1 MAIIALAEEDR
12 PGIIM
17 MVLLWLGLRKSVLP
31 VPFATRTHRHCSRT
45 EESVKSPT
53 LGDCDHLVV
62 DKSPGRQA
70 KPQSLAVWWLLKQ
83 ITAPGPRP
91 RSSTNDLAPP
101 RRMGWV
107 SRRPYLTRLVGERER
122 AALGNRGS
130 ATADA
135 RGRVGPRISLPPE
148 AEALKKSSHVW
159 AGFWLRGVQ
168 P

>member
-1 MAIIALAEEDR
+1 MWFKAVAQTTQLAGRAGRPKAPALPAR
-12 PGIIM
+12 RHGRC
-17 MVLLWLGLRKSVLP
+17 VLLV
-31 VPFATRTHRHCSRT
+31 
-45 EESVKSPT
+45 E
-53 LGDCDHLVV
+53 

-70 KPQSLAVWWLLKQ
+70 KPQLLAVWWLLKQ

-107 SRRPYLTRLVGERER
+107 FLQPYPARRVVAGER
-122 AALGNRGS
+122 AAVAVALPPR
-130 ATADA
+130 APKT
-135 RGRVGPRISLPPE
+135 VGPRVSLPPE